1 MLVPADQ
8 VAYQQAHIQE
18 NNRVKILAA
27 VSVLS
32 VLATLAIFLRVYVR
46 HSTAAGLRTD
56 DYLIFAAGVSV
67 NRSLF
72 GLDLDLETVLG
83 LGPVCFHLLR

>member
-1 MLVPADQ
+1 MLIPPDQ

-18 NNRVKILAA
+18 NNRVEILAV

-32 VLATLAIFLRVYVR
+32 GLATLAIFLRVYVR
-46 HSTAAGLRTD
+46 RSTGAGFRTD

-67 NRSLF
+67 NRKARS
-72 GLDLDLETVLG
+72 ET
-83 LGPVCFHLLR
+83 RS